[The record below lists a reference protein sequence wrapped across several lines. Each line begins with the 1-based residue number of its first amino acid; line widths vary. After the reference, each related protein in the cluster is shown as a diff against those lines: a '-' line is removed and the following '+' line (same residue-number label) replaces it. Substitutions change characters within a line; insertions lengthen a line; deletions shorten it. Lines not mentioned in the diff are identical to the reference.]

1 MGREC
6 PRPSHHVFLHA
17 PSGRT
22 NLERIGGFQIKI
34 LIVDNYDDIRTMLR
48 RLLELEGGWAVVEA
62 GSGAEGL
69 EVFAAENP
77 ELILVDYMM
86 TDMTGVE
93 FSRVLRQDREFEGRI
108 ILYSSAGTLIPRA
121 EVDAFH
127 IDVIE
132 KTSVAELIAAV
143 QEGIGH

>member
-1 MGREC
+1 M
-6 PRPSHHVFLHA
+6 
-17 PSGRT
+17 
-22 NLERIGGFQIKI
+22 
-34 LIVDNYDDIRTMLR
+34 
-48 RLLELEGGWAVVEA
+48 ELEGGWAVVEA